1 MKNVFKFFALSA
13 LLMSF
18 ALFAGSVFA
27 QTSTTGSIEGTVTD
41 QTGAAVPGIAVKVS
55 SSNLISAQTAMT
67 DDSGRFR
74 ILNLPPG
81 KYTIIVEAEKG
92 FAKYERAD
100 VEVNLSRSST
110 VEVSLQPAGAQASV
124 TITDTAGA
132 AVDVSGTTTG
142 SNVSSDQFSNFP
154 TQRTVQ
160 GLYTI
165 APTVTRSGL
174 RDATGRDRDP
184 SVAGSSGPENNY
196 ILDGVNTTD
205 PAFGGSGA
213 NLPFEFVQEVEIKT
227 GAYGPEYGR
236 STGGIFNVITK
247 SGGNEFHGDIF
258 GYGTTKGLVREVKN
272 FPFTG
277 SAANGF
283 SEVDIGG
290 DIGGPIV
297 KDKLW
302 FFGAFNPQKRKNFYL
317 TQTFHQDVENDV
329 TIPFYAGKITWAINP
344 RNTFTASTFGDFT
357 KIDGFL
363 ATLALTNVNG
373 FGDDITA
380 FEGRQET
387 GGHNYAFRLNSTI
400 TNTFIA
406 EFSGGL
412 HFQRANTIPRAIDAS
427 NILDNFAV
435 LRGGNV
441 LAPVQTGVYANNL
454 ALCPATTTPN
464 ANGFIDPRS
473 QCVGTGFIDFVDGR
487 GGSLQRNF
495 SRGPGFG
502 LFTFQDRNRY
512 EFNAHMQNI
521 VGGNHTIK
529 WGFEYSQNRY
539 DIDTK
544 SSGPAITYG
553 LTAGNALNF
562 NGNTGATSALSL
574 TNGDS
579 NVTNGSRI
587 TNNWLVCTVRG
598 SVINCPS
605 TAGVVRAQAIPAA
618 TLAALGLT
626 VNPVANTITTAEA
639 FGNPFLLRNTTRVR
653 DFQLVGST
661 YTNVESF
668 YVGDDWKF
676 AKNFQLSF
684 GVRWDYQQAYGN
696 DDSTY
701 LKFNNFDD
709 NAAPRFGFIWDFTGK
724 GKGKFFA
731 NYAQF
736 IETPIPLDVNVRA
749 GGGDVQTDKNFN
761 VNRLNA
767 PAGALILPGVSTGAT
782 NLGSDATPADLGLKP
797 QSIREY
803 TAGLEYEIGGDVV
816 LGTRGVYRAMVNVIE
831 DGSFDDGDTYFIFN
845 PGRLGLG
852 TTEENACAGD
862 PAHDRAPQCFGRAQR
877 FYRAI
882 EFTANKRFTNN
893 FQFLA
898 SYVFSSLIG
907 NYEGLFRNDN
917 GQSDPNITSLFD
929 LQSLLANTYG
939 RLPNDRPHQFKFN
952 GSYRTPWRLLVSGNF
967 YAQSGVPFNK
977 LIPHPIYGNNEGFDV
992 IRGTA
997 IVPTVSASEPGFPNV
1012 VDSIGTT
1019 RTPTTMNLDLG
1030 VYYPIRVGEGKELRL
1045 TGDWFNVF
1053 NSQRAVTLDQTFS
1066 INSGVAGVPAT
1077 VNPFWGSA
1085 LLVQAPSA
1093 FRFGAKFTF

>member
-1 MKNVFKFFALSA
+1 MKNVFKFLGLSA
-13 LLMSF
+13 LLMCF
-18 ALFAGSVFA
+18 ALFAGSAAA
-27 QTSTTGSIEGTVTD
+27 QSSTTGSIEGTVTD
-41 QTGAAVPGIAVKVS
+41 ANGAAVPGVSVKVTS
-55 SSNLISAQTAMT
+55 PNLISPQTATT

-74 ILNLPPG
+74 VLNLPPG
-81 KYTIIVEAEKG
+81 KYAVTIEADKG
-92 FAKYERAD
+92 FGKAERTE
-100 VEVNLSRSST
+100 VEVNLSKTST
-110 VEVSLQPAGAQASV
+110 ADLQLQPAGAQATV
-124 TITDTAGA
+124 TVTDTAGA
-132 AVDVSGTTTG
+132 AVDVSGSTTG

-184 SVAGSSGPENNY
+184 SVGGSSGPENNY

-283 SEVDIGG
+283 SEADIGG
-290 DIGGPIV
+290 DIGGPII

-302 FFGAFNPQKRKNFYL
+302 FFGAFNPQKRKNYYL
-317 TQTFHQDVENDV
+317 TQTFHVPVQNDV
-329 TIPFYAGKITWAINP
+329 SIPFYAGKITWALNT

-363 ATLALTNVNG
+363 ATAALNNVNG

-400 TNTFIA
+400 TNNFIG

-412 HFQRANTIPRAIDAS
+412 HFQRANTIPRAIDRS
-427 NILDNFAV
+427 LVTDNFAV
-435 LRGGNV
+435 LRGGSV
-441 LAPVQTGVYANNL
+441 LTPVQTGVL
-454 ALCPATTTPN
+454 F
-464 ANGFIDPRS
+464 GS
-473 QCVGTGFIDFVDGR
+473 GTGFLDFVDGR

-495 SRGPGFG
+495 VRGPGFG
-502 LFTFQDRNRY
+502 LFSTQDRNRY

-521 VGGNHTIK
+521 VGGAHTIK
-529 WGFEYSQNRY
+529 WGFEWSQNRY
-539 DIDTK
+539 DINTR
-544 SSGPAITYG
+544 SSGPSITYG
-553 LTAGNALNF
+553 FTPGAVNADGTPLRNT
-562 NGNTGATSALSL
+562 NGN
-574 TNGDS
+574 S
-579 NVTNGSRI
+579 NETNGSRI
-587 TNNWLVCTVRG
+587 ANNWIVCTVVSG
-598 SVINCPS
+598 AITCPS
-605 TAGVVRAQAIPAA
+605 AAGVARAQAIPGA

-626 VNPVANTITTAEA
+626 VNPAVTGITTAQA
-639 FGNPFLLRNTTRVR
+639 FGTPFLLRNTTRVR
-653 DFQLVGST
+653 DFQLVGET

-684 GVRWDYQQAYGN
+684 GMRWDYQQSYGN
-696 DDSTY
+696 DNSTY

-724 GKGKFFA
+724 GKGKVFA

-736 IETPIPLDVNVRA
+736 IEVPVPLDVNVRA

-767 PAGALILPGVSTGAT
+767 PAGSLIVPGVSTGAT

-797 QSIREY
+797 QSIREI
-803 TAGLEYEIGGDVV
+803 TGGLEYEIGGNVV

-845 PGRLGLG
+845 PGRIGPG

-862 PAHDRAPQCFGRAQR
+862 PATGRAPQCFGRAQR

-882 EFTANKRFTNN
+882 EFSANKRFTNN
-893 FQFLA
+893 FQFIA

-952 GSYRTPWRLLVSGNF
+952 GSYRTPWKMLISGNF
-967 YAQSGVPFNK
+967 YAQSGVPFNQ
-977 LIPHPIYGNNEGFDV
+977 LIPHPIYGNNEGFAV

-997 IVPTVSASEPGFPNV
+997 VIPTVSASEPGFPNV
-1012 VDSIGTT
+1012 VDSIGTN
-1019 RTPTTMNLDLG
+1019 RSPTTMNLDLG
-1030 VYYPIRVGEGKELRL
+1030 VYYPIRLGEGKELRL

-1066 INSGVAGVPAT
+1066 INSGVTGVPPT

>member
-13 LLMSF
+13 LLTCF
-18 ALFAGSVFA
+18 ALFAGSALA
-27 QTSTTGSIEGTVTD
+27 QTSTTGSIEGTITD
-41 QTGAAVPGIAVKVS
+41 TTGAAVPGVTVRVTS
-55 SSNLISAQTAMT
+55 PNLISAQTAT
-67 DDSGRFR
+67 SDESGRYR
-74 ILNLPPG
+74 ISNLPPG
-81 KYTIIVEAEKG
+81 RYNVSVEAAKG
-92 FAKYERAD
+92 FAQFEKGD
-100 VEVNLSRSST
+100 VEVNLSRTSA
-110 VEVSLQPAGAQASV
+110 VEIQLQPAGAQATV

-132 AVDVSGTTTG
+132 GVDVTGTTTG
-142 SNVSSDQFSNFP
+142 SNVSTEQFSNFP

-196 ILDGVNTTD
+196 ILDGVNVTD

-277 SAANGF
+277 SAFTGF
-283 SEVDIGG
+283 SEADIGG

-297 KDKLW
+297 RDKLW
-302 FFGAFNPQKRKNFYL
+302 FFGAFNPQKRKNYYL
-317 TQTFHQDVENDV
+317 TQTFHQPVQNDV
-329 TIPFYAGKITWAINP
+329 TIPFYAGKITWAVNS

-373 FGDDITA
+373 FGNNIEA

-400 TNTFIA
+400 TNNFIA
-406 EFSGGL
+406 EISGGL
-412 HFQRANTIPRAIDAS
+412 HFQRANTIPRAVDQPSIV
-427 NILDNFAV
+427 DNFAV
-435 LRGGNV
+435 LRGGSV
-441 LAPVQTGVYANNL
+441 LTPVSTGANFG
-454 ALCPATTTPN
+454 A
-464 ANGFIDPRS
+464 
-473 QCVGTGFIDFVDGR
+473 GTGFIDFVDGR

-502 LFTFQDRNRY
+502 LFSFQERNRY
-512 EFNAHMQNI
+512 EINAHMQNI
-521 VGGNHTIK
+521 IGGSHTIK
-529 WGFEYSQNRY
+529 WGFEFNRNDY
-539 DIDTK
+539 NIDTR
-544 SSGPAITYG
+544 SSGPAITYALGAG
-553 LTAGNALNF
+553 LTNTNDSTANAV
-562 NGNTGATSALSL
+562 NGM
-574 TNGDS
+574 
-579 NVTNGSRI
+579 RI
-587 TNNWLVCTVRG
+587 TNNWLVCTVIG
-598 SVINCPS
+598 TAITCPS
-605 TAGVVRAQAIPAA
+605 AAGVARAQAIPAA
-618 TLAALGLT
+618 TLASLGLT
-626 VNPVANTITTAEA
+626 VNPAATAITTAQA
-639 FGNPFLLRNTTRVR
+639 FGNPFIIRNTTRVR
-653 DFQLVGST
+653 DFQLVGET

-684 GVRWDYQQAYGN
+684 GVRWDYQQSYSDGGG
-696 DDSTY
+696 TY

-709 NAAPRFGFIWDFTGK
+709 NAAPRFGFVWDFTGR

-736 IETPIPLDVNVRA
+736 IEVPIPLDVNVRA

-761 VNRLNA
+761 VNTINA
-767 PAGALILPGVSTGAT
+767 PAGSIIVPGVSTGAT
-782 NLGSDATPADLGLKP
+782 NLGSHLTPADPGLKP

-803 TAGLEYEIGGDVV
+803 TAGVEYEVGGDLV
-816 LGTRGVYRAMVNVIE
+816 LGTRGVYRAMINVIE

-845 PGRLGLG
+845 PGRIGAG
-852 TTEENACAGD
+852 TTEEAACAGD
-862 PAHDRAPQCFGRAQR
+862 PVTGRAPQCFGRAQR
-877 FYRAI
+877 FYRGI

-967 YAQSGVPFNK
+967 YAQSGVPFNQ
-977 LIPHPIYGNNEGFDV
+977 LIPHPIYGNNEGFAV
-992 IRGTA
+992 QRGTA

-1012 VDSIGTT
+1012 VESIGST
-1019 RTPTTMNLDLG
+1019 RTPTTYNLDLG

-1053 NSQRAVTLDQTFS
+1053 NTQRAVTLDQTFT
-1066 INSGVAGVPAT
+1066 INSGVAGVPP
-1077 VNPFWGSA
+1077 VQNPFWGSA
-1085 LLVQAPSA
+1085 LLVQAPSS

>member
-1 MKNVFKFFALSA
+1 MKNVFKFFVLSA
-13 LLMSF
+13 LLMCF
-18 ALFAGSVFA
+18 ALFAGSAFA
-27 QTSTTGSIEGTVTD
+27 QTSTTGSIEGSVTD
-41 QTGAAVPGIAVKVS
+41 TTGASVPGVTVRVTS
-55 SSNLISAQTAMT
+55 PNLISAQSAVT
-67 DDSGRFR
+67 DDSGRYR
-74 ILNLPPG
+74 ISNLPPG
-81 KYTIIVEAEKG
+81 RYAVSVEAEKG
-92 FAKYERAD
+92 FAKFERNE
-100 VEVNLSRSST
+100 VEVNLSRTSA
-110 VEVSLQPAGAQASV
+110 VEIQLQPAGAQATV
-124 TITDTAGA
+124 TVTDTAGA

-142 SNVSSDQFSNFP
+142 SNVSSEQFSNFP

-196 ILDGVNTTD
+196 ILDGVNVTD

-247 SGGNEFHGDIF
+247 SGSNEFHGDIF

-277 SAANGF
+277 SSFTGF
-283 SEVDIGG
+283 SEADIGG

-297 KDKLW
+297 RDKLW
-302 FFGAFNPQKRKNFYL
+302 FFGAFNPQKRKNYYL
-317 TQTFHQDVENDV
+317 TQTFHAPVQNDV
-329 TIPFYAGKITWAINP
+329 TIPFYAGKITWAVNS

-373 FGDDITA
+373 FGNDIEA
-380 FEGRQET
+380 FEGTQET

-400 TNTFIA
+400 TNNFIA
-406 EFSGGL
+406 EISGGL
-412 HFQRANTIPRAIDAS
+412 HFQRANTIPRAIDAPS
-427 NILDNFAV
+427 IVDNFAV
-435 LRGGNV
+435 LKGGNV
-441 LAPVQTGVYANNL
+441 LTPVETG
-454 ALCPATTTPN
+454 ALF
-464 ANGFIDPRS
+464 GG
-473 QCVGTGFIDFVDGR
+473 GTGFVDFVDGR

-502 LFTFQDRNRY
+502 LFSTQERNRY
-512 EFNAHMQNI
+512 EINAHMQNI

-529 WGFEYSQNRY
+529 WGFEFNRNDY
-539 DIDTK
+539 NIDTR
-544 SSGPAITYG
+544 SSGPARTYAFTPG
-553 LTAGNALNF
+553 AVDA
-562 NGNTGATSALSL
+562 NGNPLSN
-574 TNGDS
+574 TNGADS
-579 NVTNGSRI
+579 NAVNGMRI

-598 SVINCPS
+598 TVITCP
-605 TAGVVRAQAIPAA
+605 TAAGATRAAAIPAA
-618 TLAALGLT
+618 TLAGLGLT
-626 VNPVANTITTAEA
+626 VNAAATEITTAEA
-639 FGNPFLLRNTTRVR
+639 FGNPFILRNTTRVR
-653 DFQLVGST
+653 DFQLVGNT

-684 GVRWDYQQAYGN
+684 GVRWDYQQSYSDGGL
-696 DDSTY
+696 TY

-709 NAAPRFGFIWDFTGK
+709 NAAPRFGFIWDFTGR

-736 IETPIPLDVNVRA
+736 IEVPIPLDVNVRA
-749 GGGDVQTDKNFN
+749 GGGDTQTDKNFN

-767 PAGALILPGVSTGAT
+767 PAGALIVPGVSTGAT
-782 NLGSDATPADLGLKP
+782 NLGSAATPIDPGLKP

-803 TAGLEYEIGGDVV
+803 TAGFEYEVGGDLV

-845 PGRLGLG
+845 PGRIGAG

-877 FYRAI
+877 FYRGI

-893 FQFLA
+893 FQFIA

-917 GQSDPNITSLFD
+917 GQADPNITSLFD

-952 GSYRTPWRLLVSGNF
+952 GSYRTPWKMLVSGNF
-967 YAQSGVPFNK
+967 YVQSGVPFNQ
-977 LIPHPIYGNNEGFDV
+977 LVPHPIYGNNEGFGV

-997 IVPTVSASEPGFPNV
+997 IVPTVDATQPGFANV
-1012 VDSIGTT
+1012 VESIGDN
-1019 RTPTTMNLDLG
+1019 RSPRTMNLDLG
-1030 VYYPIRVGEGKELRL
+1030 LYYPIRVGEGKELRL

-1066 INSGVAGVPAT
+1066 INSGVTGVPA
-1077 VNPFWGSA
+1077 VQNPFYGSA
-1085 LLVQAPSA
+1085 LLIQAPSS